1 MSSEEVIREFIRELK
16 SIPPPSEAQTA
27 NLHAL
32 IAAER
37 DRQEI
42 REAAERD
49 RQEIREAAERDREE
63 RREIR
68 KFWSDFWAIFWKL
81 PTKNVNKRFA
91 FIFFLLIFHR
101 LDRNNRLV

>member
-1 MSSEEVIREFIRELK
+1 MSSEEVIREFIRELN

-42 REAAERD
+42 REAAER
-49 RQEIREAAERDREE
+49 QE

-68 KFWSDFWAIFWKL
+68 KFKFWSDFWANIWKS

-91 FIFFLLIFHR
+91 FILFLLISHR